1 MPTDRDD
8 STTHEAEHLE
18 ALPDD
23 VLSLL
28 GEEKRAPVPALAEAD
43 RAALFA
49 AISTRLGFVP
59 PDGGGEGGGG
69 GSGGAGGGTSTGLGG
84 AGAGAV
90 APGGGF
96 VLAGGKAVAALIATL
111 AIGVAAGV
119 VIDRQVASSP
129 APSPMAVSAVPG
141 PSPVAPAAPKVED
154 SAGVPVGAL
163 PSAPRVTATQVAQA
177 PSVSPTPS
185 SRGLAAERALLD
197 VARGA
202 LARGEATEAL
212 RAADR
217 HASEYPSGALVEE
230 REAIA
235 IKALVALGRNDEAR
249 RRFKEMERRFP
260 NGLMLRAVKNAVD
273 QAP

>member
-18 ALPDD
+18 ALPED
-23 VLSLL
+23 VLTLL
-28 GEEKRAPVPALAEAD
+28 GEEKRAPVPELAEPD
-43 RAALFA
+43 KAALFA

-59 PDGGGEGGGG
+59 PDGGGEGGGS
-69 GSGGAGGGTSTGLGG
+69 SGGESGTSTGLGG
-84 AGAGAV
+84 AGTGV
-90 APGGGF
+90 SSGGGF
-96 VLAGGKAVAALIATL
+96 VLAGGKAAAALIATL
-111 AIGVAAGV
+111 AIGVVAGV

-141 PSPVAPAAPKVED
+141 PSPVAIEPAAPKVED

-163 PSAPRVTATQVAQA
+163 PSAPRVNATQVVQA

>member
-23 VLSLL
+23 VLTLL
-28 GEEKRAPVPALAEAD
+28 AQEKRAPVPELAESD
-43 RAALFA
+43 KAALFA

-59 PDGGGEGGGG
+59 PDGGGESGG
-69 GSGGAGGGTSTGLGG
+69 GSGSGESGTSTGLGG
-84 AGAGAV
+84 AGGGV
-90 APGGGF
+90 TGGGF
-96 VLAGGKAVAALIATL
+96 VLAGGKAAAALIATL
-111 AIGVAAGV
+111 AIGVVAGV

-129 APSPMAVSAVPG
+129 APSPAVSAAPG
-141 PSPVAPAAPKVED
+141 PSPVAIEPAAPKVD
-154 SAGVPVGAL
+154 DAAGVPVGAL
-163 PSAPRVTATQVAQA
+163 PSAPRVIATQVVQA